1 MILNT
6 SPLYT
11 KTPALL
17 SSYHFLH
24 TNNPSCTLMLTR
36 SIFHTLHTLTNTPG
50 FDKIVLFDRHA
61 VGGEYGAGWR
71 SVGEGR
77 LVTTFFP
84 EDGSS
89 PVICDDRVLKG
100 NSRSSSSN
108 DTPLLLAFLLFSFFL
123 SLIISHTPSNLLTL
137 TAPSSYNLPTS
148 SQLSQ
153 LSQPSQPSPHGN

>member
-1 MILNT
+1 MLNCRSRKHTHPLTHHLNT
-6 SPLYT
+6 
-11 KTPALL
+11 LL
-17 SSYHFLH
+17 PYIRYL
-24 TNNPSCTLMLTR
+24 L
-36 SIFHTLHTLTNTPG
+36 PG

-100 NSRSSSSN
+100 
-108 DTPLLLAFLLFSFFL
+108 
-123 SLIISHTPSNLLTL
+123 SH
-137 TAPSSYNLPTS
+137 
-148 SQLSQ
+148 
-153 LSQPSQPSPHGN
+153 